1 MMDQEILTAIAVAL
15 ATGAAEGLAGGGR
28 AAFEALAQLVRRA
41 FQGRASAHAALA
53 DAEANP
59 ADETRIGTLQQA
71 LTEAVAEDPAF
82 ETDLQAV
89 WRDLSPH
96 LTAGYGGVANNVSGT
111 IEGNVVQA
119 RDVHGGISF
128 GTPGR
133 TES

>member
-1 MMDQEILTAIAVAL
+1 MDHEILTAIAVAL
-15 ATGAAEGLAGGGR
+15 ATRAAEGLAGGGG

-41 FQGRASAHAALA
+41 FRGRASAQAALTQ
-53 DAEANP
+53 AEADP
-59 ADETRIGTLQQA
+59 ADEARIGTLQQA
-71 LTEAVAEDPAF
+71 LAEAVAEDPAF

-96 LTAGYGGVANNVSGT
+96 LTADYGGVANNVSGT
-111 IEGNVVQA
+111 VEGNVVQA

-128 GTPGR
+128 GAPGR

>member
-1 MMDQEILTAIAVAL
+1 MDQEILTAIATAL
-15 ATGAAEGLAGGGR
+15 ATRAAEGLAGGGG
-28 AAFEALAQLVRRA
+28 AAFEALTRLVRRA
-41 FQGRASAHAALA
+41 FHGRASAQAALA
-53 DAEANP
+53 DAEADP
-59 ADETRIGTLQQA
+59 ADETRIGSLQQELA
-71 LTEAVAEDPAF
+71 NAAAEDAVF

-128 GTPGR
+128 GTPDR